1 MSPVIV
7 VLLIALL
14 VVATLAGAWPV
25 IQRARIRR
33 ARRTTAGT
41 QEARIVVEHGYHPS
55 RIELE
60 SGVPTTLRFER
71 REDDACTEMLVSD
84 LWPSTHRLLAHGE
97 TEIRFTPE
105 RPGRYAFTCGMG
117 VYSGELI
124 VRGGRAT

>member
-1 MSPVIV
+1 MSVTFLVV
-7 VLLIALL
+7 VL
-14 VVATLAGAWPV
+14 VAAAVLAAAWP
-25 IQRARIRR
+25 ILRGAPPRR
-33 ARRTTAGT
+33 ARRTTEGT
-41 QEARIVVEHGYHPS
+41 QEARIVVEHGYRPS

-60 SGVPTTLRFER
+60 AGVPTTLHFER

-84 LWPSTHRLLAHGE
+84 LWPSTHCLVAHGE

-124 VRGGRAT
+124 VRGGKAG

>member
-1 MSPVIV
+1 MDTSAA
-7 VLLIALL
+7 LLIAAVLL
-14 VVATLAGAWPV
+14 ASVVVGAWPV
-25 IQRARIRR
+25 IHQARTR
-33 ARRTTAGT
+33 ARRTTTGT
-41 QEARIVVEHGYHPS
+41 QEAHIVVDHGYKPS

-60 SGVPTTLRFER
+60 AGVPTTLHFER

-84 LWPSTHRLLAHGE
+84 LWPSTHRLRAHAE

-124 VRGGRAT
+124 VRGGRPS